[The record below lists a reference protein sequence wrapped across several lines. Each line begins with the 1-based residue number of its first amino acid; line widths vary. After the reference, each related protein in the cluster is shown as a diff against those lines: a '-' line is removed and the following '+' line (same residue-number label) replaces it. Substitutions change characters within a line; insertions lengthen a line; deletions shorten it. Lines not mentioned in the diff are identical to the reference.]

1 MAQFVPGV
9 RLCAVFYAQAVR
21 PLVEEVLP
29 GVRYAAARVGAG
41 SEVLGYDTEQSVD
54 HDWGPRLELFLTAT
68 DAVRYQERLSLLLA
82 DRLPKQILGWP
93 THFEPPDE
101 RIRVMAHTDGA
112 VAHRVLITDVGSWA
126 TPLLGYSSDERP
138 TTLSWL
144 SIPTQTLAE
153 VTGGSVYHDSVGELT
168 ALRRQLSWYPDDVWR
183 YVLASQWTRI
193 GQEEAF
199 PGRTAQ
205 AGDDLG
211 SRIVAARLARE
222 VMRLCL
228 LLARRYPPYSKWLGT
243 AFGRLPQATG
253 IAQALR
259 AALSADDADARQDA
273 LCTAYEAT
281 GRWQNRLGLAE
292 PVDPTRRPY
301 HDRPFPVIGAQRF
314 AEALRARIGDPW
326 LAGLA
331 PVGAVDQFIDSTD
344 TLTQAA
350 LARAAT
356 RAVHASG
363 PHTDRR

>member
-9 RLCAVFYAQAVR
+9 GLCAVFYAQAVR
-21 PLVEEVLP
+21 PLVEEALP
-29 GVRYAAARVGAG
+29 GLRYAAARVGAG

-93 THFEPPDE
+93 THFEPPHE
-101 RIRVMAHTDGA
+101 RVRVMAHTDGA

-126 TPLLGYSSDERP
+126 TPLLGNSSDERP

-193 GQEEAF
+193 GQEEAVT
-199 PGRTAQ
+199 GRTAQ

-281 GRWQNRLGLAE
+281 GRWQNTLGLAE

-314 AEALRARIGDPW
+314 AEAMRAHIGDPW

-363 PHTDRR
+363 PHTNGR